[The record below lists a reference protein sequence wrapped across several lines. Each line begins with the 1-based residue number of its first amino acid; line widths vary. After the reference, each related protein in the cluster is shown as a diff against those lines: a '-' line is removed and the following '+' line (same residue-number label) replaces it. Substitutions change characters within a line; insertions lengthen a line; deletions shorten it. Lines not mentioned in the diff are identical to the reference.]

1 MSNDVI
7 IGELLVRAGLIDS
20 SALAQARE
28 VQKKDGT
35 SLARAL
41 ETLRLADGEAVSA
54 AIAESLHLEL
64 LRGDMPEVL
73 PEVVA
78 LLPGDF
84 CRKRLIVPLSVEAIV
99 CVWRSRIPWTT
110 RLFMTWNFAPASA
123 LWRW

>member
-20 SALAQARE
+20 PALAQARE
-28 VQKKDGT
+28 LQQKHGT
-35 SLARAL
+35 SLANAL
-41 ETLRLADGEAVSA
+41 ATLGLANEGAVSA

-64 LRGDMPEVL
+64 LRGDIPEIL

-84 CRKRLIVPLSVEAIV
+84 CRKRLTCL
-99 CVWRSRIPWTT
+99 
-110 RLFMTWNFAPASA
+110 
-123 LWRW
+123 

>member
-20 SALAQARE
+20 SGLAQARE
-28 VQKKDGT
+28 VQKKDGA
-35 SLARAL
+35 SLAKAL
-41 ETLRLADGEAVSA
+41 ETLRLADGESVSA

-64 LRGDMPEVL
+64 LCGDVADIL

-84 CRKRLIVPLSVEAIV
+84 CRKRLVVPLSV
-99 CVWRSRIPWTT
+99 
-110 RLFMTWNFAPASA
+110 
-123 LWRW
+123 

>member
-7 IGELLVRAGLIDS
+7 IGELLVRVGLIDA

-35 SLARAL
+35 SLAKAL
-41 ETLRLADGEAVSA
+41 EKLRLADGGAVSA

-64 LRGDMPEVL
+64 LCGDVPEIL

-84 CRKRLIVPLSVEAIV
+84 CHKRVVVPLSVQGN
-99 CVWRSRIPWTT
+99 SL
-110 RLFMTWNFAPASA
+110 RLA
-123 LWRW
+123 LADPSTALRKFQAVMRRGV